1 MFKLFHYIQLDSS
14 DQTKVITLRALK
26 DIYTNPNSIDYFM
39 TFESKVQSQKKTD
52 GMPEKNKVSSLT
64 DLLRAK
70 FNITSPKGSDN
81 GLI

>member
-1 MFKLFHYIQLDSS
+1 
-14 DQTKVITLRALK
+14 
-26 DIYTNPNSIDYFM
+26 M